1 MGEKQQIIY
10 MQTRIIRLA
19 SEEWKKS
26 VEEIS
31 EIFTGYNVLQYIEQ
45 CFDIFHMQGDEAVL
59 ADIEEYLKNRG
70 MLNGTGTDR

>member
-10 MQTRIIRLA
+10 MQTRIIRRA

-26 VEEIS
+26 MEEIS
-31 EIFTGYNVLQYIEQ
+31 EIFTRYNVLQYIEQ
-45 CFDIFHMQGDEAVL
+45 CFDMFHMQGDEAVL

-70 MLNGTGTDR
+70 MPNDTGTDR

>member
-26 VEEIS
+26 IEEIS
-31 EIFTGYNVLQYIEQ
+31 EIFTG
-45 CFDIFHMQGDEAVL
+45 
-59 ADIEEYLKNRG
+59 
-70 MLNGTGTDR
+70 